1 MSKNKSKKGKGDKKA
16 SKKNQAPRIERN
28 WDELGLMMGLEIHQ
42 QLNTKHKLFCPC
54 STDLTDDEH
63 DEEIIRNLRPTQSE
77 LGQIDRAAL
86 QESLRDMTF
95 KYEAYNNHTCL
106 VENDDEPPHALNRE
120 ALDICITIASLLN
133 MKMVDEF
140 HTMRKQVIDGSN
152 TGGFQR
158 TGLAATDGY
167 LDTPYGRVAIESL
180 GLEEDAARR
189 IDSDGEYTQF
199 RLDRLGIPLAEITT
213 DPSMH
218 HPAYMIGQ
226 VLRST
231 NVKRGLGTIRQD
243 VNISITR
250 GARVEIK
257 GVQDLD
263 LMPVIVENEV
273 TRQLALADIKDELI
287 KRNAKVEDTIYDL
300 DEVFKDTSSKILSS
314 AECIKDA
321 KVEDTIYD
329 LDEVFK
335 DTSSKI
341 LSSAECIKGIIL
353 RGFDGLIG
361 KEVQPGRRFGTEL
374 SSYAKKMGVSG
385 LFHTDELPAYGITQ
399 EEVDALKSYLKT
411 GPEDA
416 IIIVAHDEDVAV
428 NALNET
434 IRRAEMAFDG
444 VVEETRKALDDGN
457 TEYMRPLPTANR
469 MYLETDIPLFQ
480 ITDDMVEPIKNNL
493 PELPDEKEARI
504 IKEYKLS
511 EDLSSQL
518 VRRLLADRFEEL
530 MAKLKVDST
539 TVASVL
545 VSDLRDLRR
554 EGVDVSIFTNEKLTE
569 TFKLLEENKISKD
582 ALKDLMLAVSKKPE
596 EPVEKI
602 AEEENLTLLS
612 EDEVRAII
620 HDIVSGQENMV
631 KERQMGAMGPLMGM
645 SMKQLK
651 GKADGS
657 LVNKIVREEIQKFL

>member
-218 HPAYMIGQ
+218 HPEQIKEVAYMIGQ

-287 KRNAKVEDTIYDL
+287 KRN
-300 DEVFKDTSSKILSS
+300 
-314 AECIKDA
+314 A

-480 ITDDMVEPIKNNL
+480 ITDDMVESIKNNL

-569 TFKLLEENKISKD
+569 TFKLLEDNKISKD
-582 ALKDLMLAVSKKPE
+582 ALKDLMLAFSKKPE

-657 LVNKIVREEIQKFL
+657 LVNKIVREEIQKLL

>member
-218 HPAYMIGQ
+218 HPEQIKEVAYMIGQ

-287 KRNAKVEDTIYDL
+287 KRN
-300 DEVFKDTSSKILSS
+300 
-314 AECIKDA
+314 A

-569 TFKLLEENKISKD
+569 TFKLLEDNKISKD

>member
-1 MSKNKSKKGKGDKKA
+1 
-16 SKKNQAPRIERN
+16 
-28 WDELGLMMGLEIHQ
+28 
-42 QLNTKHKLFCPC
+42 
-54 STDLTDDEH
+54 
-63 DEEIIRNLRPTQSE
+63 
-77 LGQIDRAAL
+77 
-86 QESLRDMTF
+86 
-95 KYEAYNNHTCL
+95 
-106 VENDDEPPHALNRE
+106 
-120 ALDICITIASLLN
+120 
-133 MKMVDEF
+133 
-140 HTMRKQVIDGSN
+140 
-152 TGGFQR
+152 
-158 TGLAATDGY
+158 
-167 LDTPYGRVAIESL
+167 
-180 GLEEDAARR
+180 
-189 IDSDGEYTQF
+189 
-199 RLDRLGIPLAEITT
+199 
-213 DPSMH
+213 
-218 HPAYMIGQ
+218 
-226 VLRST
+226 
-231 NVKRGLGTIRQD
+231 
-243 VNISITR
+243 
-250 GARVEIK
+250 
-257 GVQDLD
+257 
-263 LMPVIVENEV
+263 
-273 TRQLALADIKDELI
+273 
-287 KRNAKVEDTIYDL
+287 
-300 DEVFKDTSSKILSS
+300 
-314 AECIKDA
+314 
-321 KVEDTIYD
+321 
-329 LDEVFK
+329 
-335 DTSSKI
+335 
-341 LSSAECIKGIIL
+341 
-353 RGFDGLIG
+353 
-361 KEVQPGRRFGTEL
+361 
-374 SSYAKKMGVSG
+374 MGVSG

-569 TFKLLEENKISKD
+569 TFKLLEDNKISKD

-657 LVNKIVREEIQKFL
+657 LVNKIVREEIQKLL

>member
-1 MSKNKSKKGKGDKKA
+1 
-16 SKKNQAPRIERN
+16 
-28 WDELGLMMGLEIHQ
+28 MMGLEIHQ

-218 HPAYMIGQ
+218 HPEQIKEVAYMIGQ

-314 AECIKDA
+314 AECIK
-321 KVEDTIYD
+321 
-329 LDEVFK
+329 
-335 DTSSKI
+335 
-341 LSSAECIKGIIL
+341 GIIL

-385 LFHTDELPAYGITQ
+385 LFHTDELPAYVITQ

-569 TFKLLEENKISKD
+569 TFKLLEDNKISKD

-657 LVNKIVREEIQKFL
+657 LVNKIVREEIQKLL

>member
-158 TGLAATDGY
+158 TGLAATVGY

-218 HPAYMIGQ
+218 HPEQIKEVAYMIGQ

-287 KRNAKVEDTIYDL
+287 KRN
-300 DEVFKDTSSKILSS
+300 
-314 AECIKDA
+314 A

-569 TFKLLEENKISKD
+569 TFKLLEDNKISKD

-657 LVNKIVREEIQKFL
+657 LVNKIVREEIQKLL

>member
-1 MSKNKSKKGKGDKKA
+1 MAKNKSKKGNKGNKNDK
-16 SKKNQAPRIERN
+16 SKTPKIERN
-28 WDELGLMMGLEIHQ
+28 WEELGLMMGLEIHQ

-54 STDLTDDEH
+54 STELIDDEF
-63 DEEIIRNLRPTQSE
+63 DDGIIRNLRPTQSE

-95 KYEAYNNHTCL
+95 KYESFNNHTCL
-106 VENDDEPPHALNRE
+106 VETDDEPPHALNRE

-189 IDSDGEYTQF
+189 IDSDDEFTEF

-218 HPAYMIGQ
+218 HPEQIKEVAYMIGQ

-231 NVKRGLGTIRQD
+231 NVKRGIGTIRQD

-263 LMPVIVENEV
+263 LMPEIVEREV
-273 TRQLALADIKDELI
+273 QRQLALADIKDELI
-287 KRNAKVEDTIYDL
+287 KRNASVEDTIYDL

-314 AECIKDA
+314 AK
-321 KVEDTIYD
+321 
-329 LDEVFK
+329 
-335 DTSSKI
+335 
-341 LSSAECIKGIIL
+341 CIKGIIL

-361 KEVQPGRRFGTEL
+361 KEIQPGRRFGTEL

-385 LFHTDELPAYGITQ
+385 LFHTDELPAYGIGA
-399 EEVDALKSYLKT
+399 EEVDAMKEFLKI
-411 GPEDA
+411 GPQDA

-428 NALNET
+428 NALNEV
-434 IRRAEMAFDG
+434 IRRANMAFEG

-480 ITDDMVEPIKNNL
+480 ITNDMVEPIKNNL
-493 PELPDEKEARI
+493 PELPDEKKERI
-504 IKEYKLS
+504 KKEYKLS
-511 EDLSSQL
+511 EDLASQI
-518 VRRLLADRFEEL
+518 VRRLLGDTFESL
-530 MAKLKVDST
+530 LSKVKVDPT

-554 EGVDVSIFTNEKLTE
+554 EGIDVSIFDEDKLVE
-569 TFKLLEENKISKD
+569 VFSLLEEGKISKD
-582 ALKDLMLAVSKKPE
+582 AIKDLMVAVSKKPDAD
-596 EPVEKI
+596 VADI
-602 AEEENLTLLS
+602 AEESNLTLLS
-612 EDEVRAII
+612 EDAVRDII
-620 HDIVSGQENMV
+620 HEIATQNESMI

-645 SMKQLK
+645 SMKKLK

-657 LVNKIVREEIQKFL
+657 LVNKIVREEIQNLL

>member
-1 MSKNKSKKGKGDKKA
+1 MAKNKSKKGNKGNKNDK
-16 SKKNQAPRIERN
+16 SKTPKIERN
-28 WDELGLMMGLEIHQ
+28 WEELGLMMGLEIHQ

-54 STDLTDDEH
+54 STELIDDEF
-63 DEEIIRNLRPTQSE
+63 DDGIIRNLRPTQSE

-95 KYEAYNNHTCL
+95 KYESFNNHTCL
-106 VENDDEPPHALNRE
+106 VETDDEPPHALNRE

-189 IDSDGEYTQF
+189 IDSDDEFTEF

-218 HPAYMIGQ
+218 HPEQIKEVAYMIGQ

-231 NVKRGLGTIRQD
+231 NVKRGIGTIRQD

-263 LMPVIVENEV
+263 LMPEIVEREV
-273 TRQLALADIKDELI
+273 QRQLALADIKDELI
-287 KRNAKVEDTIYDL
+287 KRNASVEDTIYDL

-314 AECIKDA
+314 AK
-321 KVEDTIYD
+321 
-329 LDEVFK
+329 
-335 DTSSKI
+335 
-341 LSSAECIKGIIL
+341 CIKGIIL

-361 KEVQPGRRFGTEL
+361 KEIQPGRRFGTEL

-385 LFHTDELPAYGITQ
+385 LFHTDELPAYGIGA
-399 EEVDALKSYLKT
+399 EEVDAMKEFLKI
-411 GPEDA
+411 GPQDA
-416 IIIVAHDEDVAV
+416 IIIVAHDEDVTV
-428 NALNET
+428 NALNEV
-434 IRRAEMAFDG
+434 IRRANMAFDG

-480 ITDDMVEPIKNNL
+480 ITNDMVEPIKNNL
-493 PELPDEKEARI
+493 PELPDEKKERI
-504 IKEYKLS
+504 KKEYKLS
-511 EDLSSQL
+511 EDLASQI
-518 VRRLLADRFEEL
+518 VRRLLGDTFESL
-530 MAKLKVDST
+530 LSKVKVDPT

-554 EGVDVSIFTNEKLTE
+554 EGIDVSIFDEDKLVE
-569 TFKLLEENKISKD
+569 VFSLLEEGKISKD
-582 ALKDLMLAVSKKPE
+582 AIKDLMVAVSKKPDAD
-596 EPVEKI
+596 VADI
-602 AEEENLTLLS
+602 AEESNLTLLS
-612 EDEVRAII
+612 EDAVRDII
-620 HDIVSGQENMV
+620 HEIATQNESMI

-645 SMKQLK
+645 SMKKLK

-657 LVNKIVREEIQKFL
+657 LVNKIVREEIQNLL

>member
-1 MSKNKSKKGKGDKKA
+1 MAKNKSKKGNKGKNENKA
-16 SKKNQAPRIERN
+16 ETPKIERN
-28 WDELGLMMGLEIHQ
+28 WEELGLMMGLEIHQ

-54 STDLTDDEH
+54 STELIDDEF
-63 DEEIIRNLRPTQSE
+63 DDGIIRNLRPTQSE

-95 KYEAYNNHTCL
+95 KYESFNNHTCL
-106 VENDDEPPHALNRE
+106 VETDDEPPHALNRE

-133 MKMVDEF
+133 MRMVDEF

-189 IDSDGEYTQF
+189 IDSDDEFTEF

-218 HPAYMIGQ
+218 HPEQIKEVAYMIGQ

-231 NVKRGLGTIRQD
+231 NVKRGIGTIRQD

-263 LMPVIVENEV
+263 LMPEIVEREV
-273 TRQLALADIKDELI
+273 QRQLALADIKDELI
-287 KRNAKVEDTIYDL
+287 KRNASVEDTIYDL
-300 DEVFKDTSSKILSS
+300 DDVFKDTSSKILSS
-314 AECIKDA
+314 AK
-321 KVEDTIYD
+321 
-329 LDEVFK
+329 
-335 DTSSKI
+335 
-341 LSSAECIKGIIL
+341 CIKGIIL

-361 KEVQPGRRFGTEL
+361 KEIQPGRRFGTEL

-385 LFHTDELPAYGITQ
+385 LFHTDELPAYGIQ
-399 EEVDALKSYLKT
+399 EDEVNAMKEFLKI
-411 GPEDA
+411 GPQDA

-428 NALNET
+428 NALNEV
-434 IRRAEMAFDG
+434 IRRANMAFDG

-493 PELPDEKEARI
+493 PELPDEKKERI
-504 IKEYKLS
+504 KAEYKLS
-511 EDLSSQL
+511 EDLASQI
-518 VRRLLADRFEEL
+518 VRRLLGDTFESL
-530 MAKLKVDST
+530 LSKVKVDPT

-554 EGVDVSIFTNEKLTE
+554 EGIDVSIFDEDKLVE
-569 TFKLLEENKISKD
+569 VFSLLEEGKISKD
-582 ALKDLMLAVSKKPE
+582 AIKDLMLAVSKKPDE
-596 EPVEKI
+596 DVSVI
-602 AEEENLTLLS
+602 AEEANLTLLS
-612 EDEVRAII
+612 EDAVREII
-620 HDIVSGQENMV
+620 HEIATQNESMI

-645 SMKQLK
+645 SMKKLK

-657 LVNKIVREEIQKFL
+657 LVNKIVREEIQNLM

>member
-1 MSKNKSKKGKGDKKA
+1 MAKKGKNKKGKA
-16 SKKNQAPRIERN
+16 KENKAPKLTERD
-28 WDELGLMMGLEIHQ
+28 WKELGLMMGLEIHQ
-42 QLNTKHKLFCPC
+42 QLNTKSKLFCPC
-54 STDLTDDEH
+54 PTDLTDEDY
-63 DEEIIRNLRPTQSE
+63 DGEIIRNLRPTQSE

-95 KYEAYNNHTCL
+95 KYESFNNHTCL
-106 VENDDEPPHALNRE
+106 VETDDEPPHSLNRE

-133 MKMVDEF
+133 MRMVDEF

-189 IDSDGEYTQF
+189 VDSEDGFTKF

-218 HPAYMIGQ
+218 HPNQIKEVAYMIGQ

-231 NVKRGLGTIRQD
+231 NVKRGIGTIRQD
-243 VNISITR
+243 VNISITK

-263 LMPVIVENEV
+263 LMPIIVDREV
-273 TRQLALADIKDELI
+273 ERQLALVEIKEELA
-287 KRNAKVEDTIYDL
+287 KRGAKVEDTIYDL

-314 AECIKDA
+314 AEC
-321 KVEDTIYD
+321 V
-329 LDEVFK
+329 
-335 DTSSKI
+335 
-341 LSSAECIKGIIL
+341 KGIIL

-385 LFHTDELPAYGITQ
+385 LFHTDELPAYGI
-399 EEVDALKSYLKT
+399 EADEVDAMKEFLKIN
-411 GPEDA
+411 PEDA

-428 NALNET
+428 NALNEV
-434 IRRAEMAFDG
+434 IRRAKMAFDG

-457 TEYMRPLPTANR
+457 TKYMRPLPTANR

-480 ITDDMVEPIKNNL
+480 ITNDMVEPIKNNL
-493 PELPDEKEARI
+493 PELPDEKKARI
-504 IKEYKLS
+504 MAEYKLS
-511 EDLSSQL
+511 EDLANQL
-518 VRRLLADRFEEL
+518 VRRLLGDEFESL
-530 MAKLKVDST
+530 IANVKVDPT

-545 VSDLRDLRR
+545 VSDLRDLKR
-554 EGVDVSIFTNEKLTE
+554 EGIDVAIFTEEKLIE
-569 TFKLLEENKISKD
+569 VFKLLESKKISKD
-582 ALKDLMLAVSKKPE
+582 AIKDLMVEVAKKPE
-596 EPVEKI
+596 DDVEQI
-602 AEEENLTLLS
+602 ASDANLTLLS
-612 EDEVRAII
+612 EDEVIAII
-620 HDIVSGQENMV
+620 HDIAVQNESMI

-645 SMKQLK
+645 SMKKLK

-657 LVNKIVREEIQKFL
+657 LVNKIVREEIQKLI

>member
-1 MSKNKSKKGKGDKKA
+1 MANNKSKKDKGNN
-16 SKKNQAPRIERN
+16 SKKNKKNETPKIERN
-28 WDELGLMMGLEIHQ
+28 WEELGLMMGLEIHQ

-54 STDLTDDEH
+54 STELTDD
-63 DEEIIRNLRPTQSE
+63 DYDDGIIRNLRPTQSE

-95 KYEAYNNHTCL
+95 KYESFNKHTCL
-106 VENDDEPPHALNRE
+106 VEMDDEPPHALNRE

-158 TGLAATDGY
+158 TGLAATNGY
-167 LDTPYGRVAIESL
+167 LDTPYGRVEIESL

-189 IDSDGEYTQF
+189 IDSDDEFTEF

-218 HPAYMIGQ
+218 HPEQIKEVAYMIGQ

-263 LMPVIVENEV
+263 LMPEIVEREV
-273 TRQLALADIKDELI
+273 QRQLALADIKDELA
-287 KRNAKVEDTIYDL
+287 KRNASVDDTIYDL
-300 DEVFKDTSSKILSS
+300 DEVFKDTKSKILSS
-314 AECIKDA
+314 AET
-321 KVEDTIYD
+321 V
-329 LDEVFK
+329 
-335 DTSSKI
+335 
-341 LSSAECIKGIIL
+341 KGIIL
-353 RGFDGLIG
+353 KGFDGLIG
-361 KEVQPGRRFGTEL
+361 MEVQPGRRFGTEL

-385 LFHTDELPAYGITQ
+385 LFHTDELPAYGIQ
-399 EEVDALKSYLKT
+399 QDEVDAMKEFLNVDE
-411 GPEDA
+411 GDA
-416 IIIVAHDEDVAV
+416 VIIVAHDADIAV
-428 NALNET
+428 NALNEV
-434 IRRAEMAFDG
+434 IRRANMAFDG

-493 PELPDEKEARI
+493 PELPDVKKERI
-504 IKEYKLS
+504 KTEYKLS
-511 EDLSSQL
+511 EDLSSQI
-518 VRRLLADRFEEL
+518 VRRLLGDTFEDIL
-530 MAKLKVDST
+530 NKVKVDPT

-554 EGVDVSIFTNEKLTE
+554 EGIDVNIFDVLKLVE
-569 TFKLLEENKISKD
+569 IFSVLESGKISKD
-582 ALKDLMLAVSKKPE
+582 AIRDLMVEVSKKPDKD
-596 EPVEKI
+596 VATV
-602 AEEENLTLLS
+602 AEEANLTLLS
-612 EDEVRAII
+612 EDEVRNII
-620 HDIVSGQENMV
+620 HEIAINNESMI

-645 SMKQLK
+645 SMKKLK

-657 LVNKIVREEIQKFL
+657 LVNKIVREEIQNLMD

>member
-218 HPAYMIGQ
+218 HPEQIKEVAYMIGQ

-287 KRNAKVEDTIYDL
+287 KRN
-300 DEVFKDTSSKILSS
+300 
-314 AECIKDA
+314 A

-504 IKEYKLS
+504 IKDYKLS

-569 TFKLLEENKISKD
+569 TFKLLEDNKISKD

-657 LVNKIVREEIQKFL
+657 LVNKIVREEIQKLL

>member
-16 SKKNQAPRIERN
+16 SKKNQAPRIDRN

-218 HPAYMIGQ
+218 HPEQIKEVAYMIGQ

-287 KRNAKVEDTIYDL
+287 KRN
-300 DEVFKDTSSKILSS
+300 
-314 AECIKDA
+314 A

-444 VVEETRKALDDGN
+444 VVEETRKALDDAN

-569 TFKLLEENKISKD
+569 TFKLLEDNKISKD

-631 KERQMGAMGPLMGM
+631 KDRQMGAMGPLMGM

-657 LVNKIVREEIQKFL
+657 LVNKIVREEIQKLL

>member
-218 HPAYMIGQ
+218 HPEQIKEVAYMIGQ

-287 KRNAKVEDTIYDL
+287 KRN
-300 DEVFKDTSSKILSS
+300 
-314 AECIKDA
+314 A

-657 LVNKIVREEIQKFL
+657 LVNKIVREEIQKLL

>member
-1 MSKNKSKKGKGDKKA
+1 
-16 SKKNQAPRIERN
+16 
-28 WDELGLMMGLEIHQ
+28 MGLEIHQ

-218 HPAYMIGQ
+218 HPEQIKEVAYMIGQ

-287 KRNAKVEDTIYDL
+287 KRN
-300 DEVFKDTSSKILSS
+300 
-314 AECIKDA
+314 A

-504 IKEYKLS
+504 IKDYKLS

-569 TFKLLEENKISKD
+569 TFKLLEDNKISKD

-631 KERQMGAMGPLMGM
+631 KDRQMGAMGPLMGM

-657 LVNKIVREEIQKFL
+657 LVNKIVREEIQKLL

>member
-1 MSKNKSKKGKGDKKA
+1 MSKNKSKKGKGDKKS

-218 HPAYMIGQ
+218 HPEQIKEVAYMIGQ

-287 KRNAKVEDTIYDL
+287 KRN
-300 DEVFKDTSSKILSS
+300 
-314 AECIKDA
+314 A

-657 LVNKIVREEIQKFL
+657 LVNKIVREEIQKLL

>member
-1 MSKNKSKKGKGDKKA
+1 MAKNKSKKDKGNN
-16 SKKNQAPRIERN
+16 SKKNKKNETPKIERN
-28 WDELGLMMGLEIHQ
+28 WEELGLMMGLEIHQ

-54 STDLTDDEH
+54 STELTDD
-63 DEEIIRNLRPTQSE
+63 DYDDGIIRNLRPTQSE

-95 KYEAYNNHTCL
+95 KYESFNKHTCL
-106 VENDDEPPHALNRE
+106 VEMDDEPPHALNRE

-158 TGLAATDGY
+158 TGLAATNGY
-167 LDTPYGRVAIESL
+167 LDTPYGRVEIESL

-189 IDSDGEYTQF
+189 IDSDDEFTEF

-218 HPAYMIGQ
+218 HPEQIKEVAYMIGQ

-263 LMPVIVENEV
+263 LMPEIVEREV
-273 TRQLALADIKDELI
+273 QRQLALADIKDELA
-287 KRNAKVEDTIYDL
+287 KRNASVDDTIYDL
-300 DEVFKDTSSKILSS
+300 DEVFKDTKSKILSS
-314 AECIKDA
+314 AET
-321 KVEDTIYD
+321 V
-329 LDEVFK
+329 
-335 DTSSKI
+335 
-341 LSSAECIKGIIL
+341 KGIIL
-353 RGFDGLIG
+353 KGFDGLIG
-361 KEVQPGRRFGTEL
+361 MEVQPGRRFGTEL

-385 LFHTDELPAYGITQ
+385 LFHTDELPAYGIQ
-399 EEVDALKSYLKT
+399 QDEVDAMKEFLNVDE
-411 GPEDA
+411 GDA
-416 IIIVAHDEDVAV
+416 VIIVAHDADIAV
-428 NALNET
+428 NALNEV
-434 IRRAEMAFDG
+434 IRRANMAFDG

-493 PELPDEKEARI
+493 PELPDVKKERI
-504 IKEYKLS
+504 KTEYKLS
-511 EDLSSQL
+511 EDLSSQI
-518 VRRLLADRFEEL
+518 VRRLLGDTFEDIL
-530 MAKLKVDST
+530 NKVKVDPT

-554 EGVDVSIFTNEKLTE
+554 EGIDVNIYDVLKLVEIFSV
-569 TFKLLEENKISKD
+569 LESGKISKD
-582 ALKDLMLAVSKKPE
+582 AIRDLMVEVSKKPDKD
-596 EPVEKI
+596 VATV
-602 AEEENLTLLS
+602 AEEANLTLLS
-612 EDEVRAII
+612 EDEVRNII
-620 HDIVSGQENMV
+620 HEIAINNESMI

-645 SMKQLK
+645 SMKKLK

-657 LVNKIVREEIQKFL
+657 LVNKIVREEIQNLMD

>member
-1 MSKNKSKKGKGDKKA
+1 MAKNKSKKGNKGNKNDK
-16 SKKNQAPRIERN
+16 SKTPKIERN
-28 WDELGLMMGLEIHQ
+28 WEELGLMMGLEIHQ

-54 STDLTDDEH
+54 STELIDDEF
-63 DEEIIRNLRPTQSE
+63 DDGIIRNLRPTQSE

-95 KYEAYNNHTCL
+95 KYESFNNHTCL
-106 VENDDEPPHALNRE
+106 VETDDEPPHALNRE

-189 IDSDGEYTQF
+189 IDSDDEFTEF

-218 HPAYMIGQ
+218 HPEQIKEVAYMIGQ

-231 NVKRGLGTIRQD
+231 NVKRGIGTIRQD

-263 LMPVIVENEV
+263 LMPEIVEREV
-273 TRQLALADIKDELI
+273 QRQLALADIKDELI
-287 KRNAKVEDTIYDL
+287 KRNASVEDTIYDL

-314 AECIKDA
+314 AK
-321 KVEDTIYD
+321 
-329 LDEVFK
+329 
-335 DTSSKI
+335 
-341 LSSAECIKGIIL
+341 CIKGIIL

-361 KEVQPGRRFGTEL
+361 KEIQPGRRFGTEL

-385 LFHTDELPAYGITQ
+385 LFHTDELPAYGIGA
-399 EEVDALKSYLKT
+399 EEVDAMKEFLKI
-411 GPEDA
+411 GPQDA
-416 IIIVAHDEDVAV
+416 IIIVAHDEDVTV
-428 NALNET
+428 NALNEV
-434 IRRAEMAFDG
+434 IRRANMAFDG

-480 ITDDMVEPIKNNL
+480 ITNDMVEPIKNNL
-493 PELPDEKEARI
+493 PELPDEKKERI
-504 IKEYKLS
+504 KKEYKLS
-511 EDLSSQL
+511 EDLASQI
-518 VRRLLADRFEEL
+518 VRRLLGDTFESL
-530 MAKLKVDST
+530 LSKVKVDPT

-554 EGVDVSIFTNEKLTE
+554 EGIDVSIFDEDKLVE
-569 TFKLLEENKISKD
+569 VFSLLEEGKISKD
-582 ALKDLMLAVSKKPE
+582 AIKDLMVAVSKKPDAD
-596 EPVEKI
+596 VADI
-602 AEEENLTLLS
+602 AEESNLTLLS
-612 EDEVRAII
+612 EDAVRDII
-620 HDIVSGQENMV
+620 HKIATQNESMI

-645 SMKQLK
+645 SMKKLK

-657 LVNKIVREEIQKFL
+657 LVNKIVREEIQNLL

>member
-218 HPAYMIGQ
+218 HPEQIKEVAYMIGQ

-287 KRNAKVEDTIYDL
+287 KRN
-300 DEVFKDTSSKILSS
+300 
-314 AECIKDA
+314 A

-480 ITDDMVEPIKNNL
+480 ITDDMVESIKNNL

-511 EDLSSQL
+511 EDLSNQL

-569 TFKLLEENKISKD
+569 TFKLLEDNKISKD

-657 LVNKIVREEIQKFL
+657 LVNKIVREEIQKLL

>member
-218 HPAYMIGQ
+218 HPEQIKEVAYMIGQ

-287 KRNAKVEDTIYDL
+287 KRN
-300 DEVFKDTSSKILSS
+300 
-314 AECIKDA
+314 A

>member
-218 HPAYMIGQ
+218 HPEQIKEVAYMIGQ

-287 KRNAKVEDTIYDL
+287 KRN
-300 DEVFKDTSSKILSS
+300 
-314 AECIKDA
+314 A

-569 TFKLLEENKISKD
+569 TFKLLEEFNARSF
-582 ALKDLMLAVSKKPE
+582 
-596 EPVEKI
+596 
-602 AEEENLTLLS
+602 
-612 EDEVRAII
+612 
-620 HDIVSGQENMV
+620 QE
-631 KERQMGAMGPLMGM
+631 A
-645 SMKQLK
+645 
-651 GKADGS
+651 
-657 LVNKIVREEIQKFL
+657 

>member
-218 HPAYMIGQ
+218 HPEQIKEVAYMIGQ

-287 KRNAKVEDTIYDL
+287 KRN
-300 DEVFKDTSSKILSS
+300 
-314 AECIKDA
+314 A

-569 TFKLLEENKISKD
+569 TFKLLEDNKISKD

-612 EDEVRAII
+612 DNEVRSMI

-631 KERQMGAMGPLMGM
+631 KVRQMGAMGPLMGM

-657 LVNKIVREEIQKFL
+657 LVNKIVREEIQKLL

>member
-218 HPAYMIGQ
+218 HPEQIKEVAYMIGQ

-273 TRQLALADIKDELI
+273 TRQLALADIKDELV
-287 KRNAKVEDTIYDL
+287 KRN
-300 DEVFKDTSSKILSS
+300 
-314 AECIKDA
+314 A

-361 KEVQPGRRFGTEL
+361 KEIQPGRRFGTEL
-374 SSYAKKMGVSG
+374 SSYAKKMGVLG

-569 TFKLLEENKISKD
+569 TFKLLEDNKISKD

-657 LVNKIVREEIQKFL
+657 LVNKIVREEIQKLL

>member
-218 HPAYMIGQ
+218 HPEQIKEVAYMIGQ

-287 KRNAKVEDTIYDL
+287 KRN
-300 DEVFKDTSSKILSS
+300 
-314 AECIKDA
+314 A

-569 TFKLLEENKISKD
+569 TFKLLEDNKISKD

-620 HDIVSGQENMV
+620 QDIVSGQKNMV

-657 LVNKIVREEIQKFL
+657 LVNKIVREEIQKLL

>member
-1 MSKNKSKKGKGDKKA
+1 MAKNKSKKSNKGNKDKK
-16 SKKNQAPRIERN
+16 SKTPKIERN
-28 WDELGLMMGLEIHQ
+28 WEELGLMMGLEIHQ

-54 STDLTDDEH
+54 STELIDD
-63 DEEIIRNLRPTQSE
+63 DFDDGIIRNLRPTQSE

-95 KYEAYNNHTCL
+95 KYESFNNHTCL
-106 VENDDEPPHALNRE
+106 VETDDEPPHALNRE

-133 MKMVDEF
+133 MRMVDEF

-189 IDSDGEYTQF
+189 IDSDDEFTEF

-218 HPAYMIGQ
+218 HPEQIKEVAYMIGQ

-231 NVKRGLGTIRQD
+231 NVKRGIGTIRQD

-263 LMPVIVENEV
+263 LMPEIVEREV
-273 TRQLALADIKDELI
+273 QRQLALADIKDELI
-287 KRNAKVEDTIYDL
+287 NRNASVEDTIYDL

-314 AECIKDA
+314 AK
-321 KVEDTIYD
+321 
-329 LDEVFK
+329 
-335 DTSSKI
+335 
-341 LSSAECIKGIIL
+341 CIKGIIL

-361 KEVQPGRRFGTEL
+361 KEIQPGRRFGTEL

-385 LFHTDELPAYGITQ
+385 LFHTDELPAYGIGA
-399 EEVDALKSYLKT
+399 EEVDAMKEFLKIN
-411 GPEDA
+411 PEDA

-428 NALNET
+428 NALNEV
-434 IRRAEMAFDG
+434 IRRANMAFDG

-493 PELPDEKEARI
+493 PELPDEKKERI
-504 IKEYKLS
+504 KAEYKLS
-511 EDLSSQL
+511 EDLASQI
-518 VRRLLADRFEEL
+518 VRRLLGNTFESL
-530 MAKLKVDST
+530 LSKVKVDPT

-554 EGVDVSIFTNEKLTE
+554 EGIDVSIFDEDKLVE
-569 TFKLLEENKISKD
+569 VFSLLEDGKISKD
-582 ALKDLMLAVSKKPE
+582 AIKDLMIAVSKKPNE
-596 EPVEKI
+596 DVGIVAEK
-602 AEEENLTLLS
+602 ANLTLLS
-612 EDEVRAII
+612 EDEVRDII
-620 HDIVSGQENMV
+620 HEIATQNESMI

-645 SMKQLK
+645 SMKKLK

-657 LVNKIVREEIQKFL
+657 LVNKIVREEIQNLI

>member
-218 HPAYMIGQ
+218 HPEQIKEVAYMIGQ

-287 KRNAKVEDTIYDL
+287 KRN
-300 DEVFKDTSSKILSS
+300 
-314 AECIKDA
+314 A

-444 VVEETRKALDDGN
+444 VVEETRNALDDGN

-569 TFKLLEENKISKD
+569 TFKLLEDNKISKD

-657 LVNKIVREEIQKFL
+657 LVNKIVREEIQKLL

>member
-218 HPAYMIGQ
+218 HPEQIKEVAYMIGQ

-287 KRNAKVEDTIYDL
+287 KRN
-300 DEVFKDTSSKILSS
+300 
-314 AECIKDA
+314 A

-569 TFKLLEENKISKD
+569 TFKLLEDNKISKD

-612 EDEVRAII
+612 ENEVRSII

-657 LVNKIVREEIQKFL
+657 LVNKIVREEIQKLL

>member
-1 MSKNKSKKGKGDKKA
+1 M
-16 SKKNQAPRIERN
+16 ERD
-28 WDELGLMMGLEIHQ
+28 WEELGLMMGLEIHQ
-42 QLNTKHKLFCPC
+42 QLNTKHKLFCHC
-54 STDLTDDEH
+54 STDLTDDEF
-63 DEEIIRNLRPTQSE
+63 DDGIIRNLRPTQSE

-95 KYEAYNNHTCL
+95 KYESFNKHTCL
-106 VENDDEPPHALNRE
+106 VETDDEPPHSLNRE

-189 IDSDGEYTQF
+189 IDSDNEFTQF

-218 HPAYMIGQ
+218 HPEQIKEVAYMIGQ

-243 VNISITR
+243 VNISIKR

-263 LMPVIVENEV
+263 LISEIVEREV
-273 TRQLALADIKDELI
+273 QRQLALADIKDELI
-287 KRNAKVEDTIYDL
+287 KRNASVEDRVYDL

-314 AECIKDA
+314 AKSIKA
-321 KVEDTIYD
+321 V
-329 LDEVFK
+329 
-335 DTSSKI
+335 
-341 LSSAECIKGIIL
+341 IL

-385 LFHTDELPAYGITQ
+385 LFHTDELPAYGI
-399 EEVDALKSYLKT
+399 EADEVDAMKKFLKT
-411 GPEDA
+411 NPKDA
-416 IIIVAHDEDVAV
+416 IIIVAHDEDIAL
-428 NALNET
+428 NALNEV
-434 IRRAEMAFDG
+434 IRRAKMAFDG

-480 ITDDMVEPIKNNL
+480 ITDDMVDSIKNNL
-493 PELPDEKEARI
+493 PELPDAKKERI
-504 IKEYKLS
+504 KKEYKLS
-511 EDLSSQL
+511 EDLANQI
-518 VRRLLADRFEEL
+518 VRRLLGDSFESL
-530 MAKLKVDST
+530 LAKVKVDPT

-554 EGVDVSIFTNEKLTE
+554 EGIDVSIFTEDKLVE
-569 TFKLLEENKISKD
+569 VFSLLKSNKISKD
-582 ALKDLMLAVSKKPE
+582 ALKDLMLEISKRPNDNIE
-596 EPVEKI
+596 NI
-602 AEEENLTLLS
+602 AEEANLTLLS
-612 EDEVRAII
+612 ENAVKEII
-620 HDIVSGQENMV
+620 HEIAIQNESMI

-645 SMKQLK
+645 SMKKLK

-657 LVNKIVREEIQKFL
+657 LVNKIVREEIQNIL

>member
-218 HPAYMIGQ
+218 HPEQIKEVAYMIGQ

-287 KRNAKVEDTIYDL
+287 KRN
-300 DEVFKDTSSKILSS
+300 
-314 AECIKDA
+314 A

-569 TFKLLEENKISKD
+569 TFKLLEDNKISKD
-582 ALKDLMLAVSKKPE
+582 AQ
-596 EPVEKI
+596 
-602 AEEENLTLLS
+602 
-612 EDEVRAII
+612 
-620 HDIVSGQENMV
+620 DIVSGQKNMV

-657 LVNKIVREEIQKFL
+657 LVNKIVREEIQKLL